1 MALDMT
7 FFEDMEARIPKGK
20 IRTRFAPSPTG
31 YMHVGNLR
39 TALYTWLIARHAG
52 GTFILRIED
61 TDQGRLVEGAT
72 DVIYR
77 TMKECGLD
85 HDEGPDVGGP
95 TGPYIQSERRDL
107 YLPYAQ
113 LLVEKGAAYYCFC
126 EKAESEEDSGE
137 FDRADD
143 PCRNLSA
150 EEVAANLAAGKPYV
164 IRQRIPHEGT
174 TTFHDVSFGDITV
187 ENKTLDDQVLLKRDG
202 LPTYNFANVVDDH
215 LMGITHVV
223 RGSEYLSSAPKYN
236 LLYEAFGW
244 EIPTYVHCSPVMR
257 DQHNK
262 MSKRHGDPSY
272 EDLKAQGFLTDAI
285 LNYVALL
292 GWAPK
297 GEYSEQEIFSLEE
310 LVKVFDIAGISKSP
324 AIFDMEKLT
333 YFNAAYLRSMEPAA
347 FAKTAE
353 PYIRQAVKN
362 PAIDAAGIAALL
374 QARCEKLTDI
384 PEKIDF
390 FDALPDYDAEF
401 FTNKKSKTNPEVS
414 KAMLEAAIP
423 ALEAIPDW
431 TADAIHDTLI
441 NLAVTLGVKNAMLM
455 WPVRIAAAGKLVTP
469 GGAVEI
475 CHLLGR
481 EETLRRLRL
490 GLDKLN

>member
-1 MALDMT
+1 MALDMK

-20 IRTRFAPSPTG
+20 VRTRFAPSPTG

-107 YLPYAQ
+107 YLPYAR

-272 EDLKAQGFLTDAI
+272 EELKAQGFMTDAM